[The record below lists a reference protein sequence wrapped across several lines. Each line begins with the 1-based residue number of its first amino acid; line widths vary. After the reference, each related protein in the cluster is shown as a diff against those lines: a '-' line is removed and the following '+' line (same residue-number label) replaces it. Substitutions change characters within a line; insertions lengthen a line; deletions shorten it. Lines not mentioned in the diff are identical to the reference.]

1 MNVQRRVGPYL
12 LVRKLGEGGMGIV
25 YLAQDPASAPVAL
38 KVLRPELA
46 GREDFRRRFTREA
59 EAARQVA
66 RFCTAPVLDAGFDDG
81 TAYLVTEYVEGPDL
95 SALVETRGP
104 MRGANLEALAVG
116 VATALAAIHQAGVV
130 HRDLKP
136 SNILLSAVG
145 PRVID
150 FGIARLAEPD
160 ATQSAAV
167 VGTPAYMAPEQAGG
181 GPITAASDVF
191 AWGGVVTYAGTGRP
205 PFGTGQVPEVL
216 YRVAHHVPR
225 LDGLD
230 ERLRVL
236 VEQALRKEP
245 ARRPTAQQLLDR
257 LLGREHATVSWAT
270 RAVSDAWTPPAA
282 PEPPVAPPGSPPT
295 TAPGQ
300 APATPPGTLSAPGR
314 TVAGQAGPG
323 QAGSGQAGSGQ
334 AGSGQAGPGQAGSGQ
349 TGSGQGGRW
358 VAPAVAA
365 VLASV
370 LTMGGALA
378 LWRPWQGS
386 GTAAV
391 TRTVYE
397 TVTSV
402 PDSPAADATA
412 SDPTGSDPA
421 GSGPTGSDPADSG
434 SDPGSEAEETSASQA
449 RTDPPATVTPGS
461 KQAAVSKEIN
471 NGWST
476 FPAVIRI
483 SSLRRQ
489 GENVRLEFTLKNNH
503 SQTSLGLYGLT
514 ESNSSNLGDIE
525 MVLPGRPLPVKPLW
539 ENDQCACS
547 GMRPGD
553 FIPAGQERR
562 LFAVFRG
569 VPENVTTVDLDMKNL
584 GHFANLLITKR

>member
-1 MNVQRRVGPYL
+1 MNDQTRRIGPYT

-25 YLAQDPASAPVAL
+25 YLAQDPRFSPVAL

-66 RFCTAPVLDAGFDDG
+66 RFCTAPVLDAGIEGD

-95 SALVETRGP
+95 TGMIETRGP

-116 VATALAAIHQAGVV
+116 VATALAAIHEAGVV

-191 AWGGVVTYAGTGRP
+191 SWGGVVTYAGTGRP

-216 YRVAHHVPR
+216 YRVAHHEPR

-230 ERLRVL
+230 ERLREL
-236 VEQALRKEP
+236 VEQALRKDP

-257 LLGREHATVSWAT
+257 LLGRERATVASAT
-270 RAVSDAWTPPAA
+270 RAVSDAWTPLLNGQAPPPPPAA
-282 PEPPVAPPGSPPT
+282 PAK
-295 TAPGQ
+295 
-300 APATPPGTLSAPGR
+300 R
-314 TVAGQAGPG
+314 
-323 QAGSGQAGSGQ
+323 
-334 AGSGQAGPGQAGSGQ
+334 
-349 TGSGQGGRW
+349 QGGRW

-365 VLASV
+365 VLASA

-378 LWRPWQGS
+378 
-386 GTAAV
+386 
-391 TRTVYE
+391 
-397 TVTSV
+397 
-402 PDSPAADATA
+402 
-412 SDPTGSDPA
+412 
-421 GSGPTGSDPADSG
+421 
-434 SDPGSEAEETSASQA
+434 
-449 RTDPPATVTPGS
+449 
-461 KQAAVSKEIN
+461 
-471 NGWST
+471 
-476 FPAVIRI
+476 
-483 SSLRRQ
+483 
-489 GENVRLEFTLKNNH
+489 
-503 SQTSLGLYGLT
+503 
-514 ESNSSNLGDIE
+514 
-525 MVLPGRPLPVKPLW
+525 M
-539 ENDQCACS
+539 
-547 GMRPGD
+547 
-553 FIPAGQERR
+553 
-562 LFAVFRG
+562 
-569 VPENVTTVDLDMKNL
+569 
-584 GHFANLLITKR
+584 